1 MVWVGEATANFTM
14 DHLLYN
20 QGKLKFRPNFRVRE
34 QHIHLRFDMENVSD
48 TFIYD
53 IAMIKLNQTI
63 KAGTGKSICLPESRT
78 ALDPNLNE
86 YGMIAGWGGS
96 SNEILRLGYLKL
108 NYERYKVSQ
117 FEFIY
122 TKKLDDIRICE
133 VSFRLFLYQHE

>member
-1 MVWVGEATANFTM
+1 
-14 DHLLYN
+14 
-20 QGKLKFRPNFRVRE
+20 
-34 QHIHLRFDMENVSD
+34 MENVD
-48 TFIYD
+48 DAFMYD
-53 IAMIKLNQTI
+53 IALIKLNQTI

-133 VSFRLFLYQHE
+133 VSFSDSSFIRMNQGQVLSRVILGPPFGNITGEGLL